1 MTIDAAYGAALLARL
16 TDFFTEDAITWPRR
30 LWDVGSVL
38 GLEEILEAGSWES
51 KGVLSSGAVDWQRNE
66 LRRIIGPDVGLGNS
80 ELRRELTQTLTARIP
95 DPSPARRQL
104 SQLIV
109 HARSGYLERW
119 QSALDTS
126 NPPKVE
132 RLSRTLAA
140 HLLDLGFSRPF
151 LFHQVADLRHK
162 GATAEETVALAC
174 ELAQREPTEFSVLV
188 GLVSIPQR
196 EALTAGLESWRT
208 KSQVVAWMKEN
219 SFSTEGVRVGGG
231 FLFSFSALDAYGAA
245 SQARAMVDRLVAR
258 STYLRRDRDGVRPF
272 PSVWVAGH
280 PEPIQL
286 ATPPRGADV
295 LSLAQEGHMY
305 RVAEAR
311 RQIDDALELA
321 APLNRGALG
330 PAVAGAWAAI
340 EALLTDPDDP
350 RDDERFGKAV
360 AADRLAAIITCSWPR
375 AELTSLA
382 HHYRPKETPDELAD
396 TLAGCQTNLQ
406 RSRAFAHAMMSG
418 LQPTFQSYKK
428 GSEYAAASRMKGLLA
443 DPKRTLSDVRSA
455 LTVAIRRLYRSRNI
469 VLHGGSTQGVAL
481 ESSLRT
487 AAPLVGAGLDRIV
500 HAALTEGIGP
510 LDLAARAEV
519 SLKLVAGE
527 TGLSVVELLEP
538 GAGLSAR

>member
-1 MTIDAAYGAALLARL
+1 MTIDEAYSAALLARL
-16 TDFFTEDAITWPRR
+16 ADFFTEEAISWPRR

-38 GLEEILEAGSWES
+38 ALEEILEAGSWETR
-51 KGVLSSGAVDWQRNE
+51 GVLSAGAVDWQRNE
-66 LRRIIGPDVGLGNS
+66 LRRIIGPDVGLGTG
-80 ELRRELTQTLTARIP
+80 ELRRELTQTLNGRIP

-104 SQLIV
+104 AHLIEHV
-109 HARSGYLERW
+109 RGGYLERW
-119 QSALDTS
+119 QAALTSA

-132 RLSRTLAA
+132 RLSRTVAS
-140 HLLDLGFSRPF
+140 HLLDLGFSRSF
-151 LFHQVADLRHK
+151 LADQVAELRRK
-162 GATAEETVALAC
+162 RATAEETLSVAS
-174 ELAQREPTEFSVLV
+174 ELARRKPTEFSVLV
-188 GLVSIPQR
+188 GLVAIPR
-196 EALTAGLESWRT
+196 RDDLTGGLDSWRT
-208 KSQVVAWMKEN
+208 KAQVAAWIKQN
-219 SFSTEGVRVGGG
+219 SFSTEGVRIGGG
-231 FLFSFSALDAYGAA
+231 FEFYFQARDAYGAA
-245 SQARAMVDRLVAR
+245 AQARALVDRLVAR
-258 STYLRRDRDGVRPF
+258 STYLRRDRDGVKPF

-305 RVAEAR
+305 RVAESHN
-311 RQIDDALELA
+311 QIDDALELA

-330 PAVAGAWAAI
+330 PAVAGAWAAV

-350 RDDERFGKAV
+350 RDEERFGKAV

-382 HHYRPKETPDELAD
+382 HHYRPNHSSDELAD
-396 TLAGCQTNLQ
+396 SLAKCNTNLE
-406 RSRAFAHAMMSG
+406 RSRVFAEAMMSG
-418 LQPTFQSYKK
+418 LQPTFQNYRK
-428 GSEYAAASRMKGLLA
+428 GSEYAAASRMHDLLT
-443 DPKRTLSDVRSA
+443 DPKRTLSDVRCA
-455 LTVAIRRLYRSRNI
+455 MTVAIRRLYRSRNI

-500 HAALTEGIGP
+500 HAALTEGIAP

-519 SLKLVAGE
+519 SLRLVAGE

-538 GAGLSAR
+538 R